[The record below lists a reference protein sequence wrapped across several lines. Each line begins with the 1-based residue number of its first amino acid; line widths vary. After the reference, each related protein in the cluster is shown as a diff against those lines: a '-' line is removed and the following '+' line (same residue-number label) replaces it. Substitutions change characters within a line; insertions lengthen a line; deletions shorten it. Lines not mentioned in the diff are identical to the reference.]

1 MKTLSTI
8 AGIVLMLA
16 VIVTSYAANAAPAK
30 ILFWYPGEAGS
41 TEEAQPVLNEF
52 FDFLKSKDPK
62 LAFTGAYFNTIE
74 DGRAYLAKD
83 KPTLGIVSFATWTTR
98 ASDFTGAKVLLATL
112 PLPHGAAAERY
123 ALVGTEPLADNGR
136 ALYLSEPLERA
147 FITSKLFPSLPASLK
162 LETTSS
168 LLKKLKDM
176 SEGIAQGYALL
187 TPIEANTLASISA
200 AWAQKLKVRATST
213 PVPTARVV
221 LFTPAYANVDAL
233 TAALIAMKNDPKG
246 KEILESLR
254 LTGFAQP

>member
-1 MKTLSTI
+1 MKKIFALVVLTALMTLAPRI
-8 AGIVLMLA
+8 H
-16 VIVTSYAANAAPAK
+16 AAPAK
-30 ILFWYPGEAGS
+30 MIFWYPGEAGS

-52 FDFLKSKDPK
+52 FDFLKAKDPK
-62 LAFTGAYFNTIE
+62 LALTGAYFNTIE

-83 KPTLGIVSFATWTTR
+83 KPALGIVSFATWTTR
-98 ASDFTGAKVLLATL
+98 ASDMSGAKAILATL
-112 PLPHGAAAERY
+112 PLPHGTAAETY

-136 ALYLSEPLERA
+136 TLYMSEPLERA
-147 FITSKLFPSLPASLK
+147 FIASKLFPSLPASLK
-162 LETTSS
+162 LEPTKS

-176 SEGIAQGYALL
+176 SEGIVTGYALL